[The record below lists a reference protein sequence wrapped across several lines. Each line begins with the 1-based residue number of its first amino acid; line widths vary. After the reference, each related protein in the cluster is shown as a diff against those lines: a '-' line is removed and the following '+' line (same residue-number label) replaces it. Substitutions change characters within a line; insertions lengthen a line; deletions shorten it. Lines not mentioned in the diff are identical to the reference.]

1 MGRKGGLVKK
11 VENWKRRRIRA
22 RKRGGR
28 MASGEEAGSREEE
41 RSLSVGHLL

>member
-11 VENWKRRRIRA
+11 VENWKRGRVRA

-41 RSLSVGHLL
+41 RSLSVCHLI

>member
-11 VENWKRRRIRA
+11 VENWKRGRVRA

-28 MASGEEAGSREEE
+28 MASGEEE
-41 RSLSVGHLL
+41 RSLSVGHLI